1 MAQAEKDHKILLE
14 GDKVTSKLLE
24 GARRMYAAVSTTF
37 GPKGRNVL
45 LEKPF
50 GRPLLTRDGVTVARD
65 TYFKERDINMGAQ
78 FLLEASETTNR
89 IAGDGTSGTVILG
102 YHLFRRGLQSIAA
115 GIHPMDVKQQLLD
128 DSYIIL
134 EDLDKIGKPT
144 KKSQLKEVATVSS
157 GDPLLGQLIADAIE
171 RVGADGGIITEKSHV
186 ADVEREYVDG
196 YFLQVGFEA
205 LQAGKKEIIKPH
217 VVVCTRRLTSA
228 PDAVELLNSLAE
240 VVGVKRLPDGRM
252 NKIPQFLLVGN
263 IEEGAYQTIINTIN
277 SGAIDAIVLKTPPQ
291 FGNMSKLLLEDIAI
305 FSGCTPID
313 DIVNFQ
319 DIDIEFVG
327 ELDRVVAN
335 KSEATLFSDNFTEDI
350 RDRVQDLKDE
360 VDAEPVDA
368 IAEKLR
374 DRIAKLEGK
383 IALFRIGG
391 ATDSA
396 KEEKEFRIEDA
407 IQATRAA
414 YQYGVVPGGAVTLLE
429 LSKSKISPLYREA
442 LRDVFTQLLKNAN
455 LPDQLFL
462 ERALTA
468 PKGHGFNLKESEETV
483 DMVKSGILDPKLVI
497 EQVIINATEVAANAL
512 TIGLAE
518 IFEDSK

>member
-1 MAQAEKDHKILLE
+1 MAQAEKDNKIILDRE
-14 GDKVTSKLLE
+14 QSRVKFLE
-24 GARRMYAAVSTTF
+24 GAKAMYDAVSTTF
-37 GPKGRNVL
+37 GPKGLNVA

-50 GRPLLTRDGVTVARD
+50 GRWLNTRDGVTVARD
-65 TYFKERDINMGAQ
+65 TYFKDRGKNMGAQ

-115 GIHPMDVKQQLLD
+115 GVHPMEVKQQLLD
-128 DSYIIL
+128 DSYILL
-134 EDLDKIGKPT
+134 EELEKIGKPI

-157 GDPLLGQLIADAIE
+157 GDPLLGQLIAEAIE
-171 RVGADGGIITEKSHV
+171 RVGSDGGIITEKSHV
-186 ADVEREYVDG
+186 SNVEREYVDG

-205 LQAGKKEIIKPH
+205 LQSGKKEIVKPS
-217 VVVCTRRLTSA
+217 VVICTRRLTSA
-228 PDAVELLNSLAE
+228 QDAIELLNVLAE
-240 VVGVKRLPDGRM
+240 AVGVQRTPDGRA
-252 NKIPQFLLVGN
+252 NKIPRFLFIGN
-263 IEEGAYQTIINTIN
+263 IEEGAYQTIVNTIN
-277 SGAIDAIVLKTPPQ
+277 SGVIDGIILKTPPQ
-291 FGNMSKLLLEDIAI
+291 FGNMSKFLLEDISI
-305 FSGCTPID
+305 FAGCTVID
-313 DIVNFQ
+313 DTVNFQ
-319 DIDIEFVG
+319 EIDIEFIG

-360 VDAEPVDA
+360 IDAEPVDA

-374 DRIAKLEGK
+374 DRVAKLEGK

-429 LSKSKISPLYREA
+429 LSKSKISPLYRDA

-455 LPDQLFL
+455 LPDQLYL
-462 ERALTA
+462 ERALTS
-468 PKGHGFNLKESEETV
+468 PKGHGFNLRKDGEVV
-483 DMVKSGILDPKLVI
+483 DMVKAAILDPKLVI

-512 TIGLAE
+512 TIGLTE